1 MYEQQERKR
10 FLLELGYE
18 PRTTAWRPD
27 IATLELE
34 GRLLSDRYHEGIR
47 YQVTIPSTPLRF
59 EPWADSPVE
68 SQLLFGEVL
77 LVYDTDLSLGLAWG
91 KTEHDGHVGFVR
103 YGDLTP
109 YAVEATH
116 WVSVPFTPVLP
127 RPDRKAES
135 LFEICFNARVTVYER
150 DIEDPVYVRIG
161 DNQWVFIGDLR
172 AIGHWLD
179 DPLEVALEFV
189 NVSSYL
195 WGYRNG
201 AGFDCS
207 GITQAVHRAAG
218 RFCLRDAD
226 QQEGDPGM
234 GSSLPFGDPLAGRR
248 RYDQVHFPGH
258 VAIMVDETM
267 ALHAK
272 GDNVRKLTVEPLSD
286 VIQWRLHDYEGIVR
300 TIRRLF

>member
-1 MYEQQERKR
+1 MYDQQERKR

-34 GRLLSDRYHEGIR
+34 GRLLSDRYHEGVR
-47 YQVTIPSTPLRF
+47 YQVTVPSTSLRF
-59 EPWADSPVE
+59 EPWTDSNVE
-68 SQLLFGEVL
+68 NQLLFGETF

-91 KTEHDGHVGFVR
+91 RSEHDGHVGFVR
-103 YGDLTP
+103 YGDLSP
-109 YAVEATH
+109 DVHEPTH
-116 WVSVPFTPVLP
+116 WVCVPSTPVLP
-127 RPDRKAES
+127 RADRKAEP
-135 LFEICFNARVTVYER
+135 LFELCLNARVTVYET
-150 DIEDPVYVRIG
+150 DIEDPVYVRVG

-172 AIGHWLD
+172 QIGHWLD
-179 DPLEVALEFV
+179 DPLEVALEFA
-189 NVSSYL
+189 NVSSYV

-207 GITQAVHRAAG
+207 GITQAVHLAG
-218 RFCLRDAD
+218 GRPCLRDAD
-226 QQEGDPGM
+226 QQEDDPGM
-234 GSSLPFGDPLAGRR
+234 GSSFPFGDPLSGRR

-272 GDNVRKLTVEPLSD
+272 GDDVRKLVVEPLKN
-286 VIQWRLHDYEGIVR
+286 VIEWRLRDHEGTVR
-300 TIRRLF
+300 TIRRRF